1 MHPVHPVHPKG
12 DRNEGEGSEM
22 SVVETLSR
30 AALPAEFMLLFVVAL
45 ISATAR
51 VVCTLVMAE
60 RERRDREK
68 REHSSG
74 F

>member
-1 MHPVHPVHPKG
+1 MHPVHPKG

>member
-1 MHPVHPVHPKG
+1 MQPVHLKG
-12 DRNEGEGSEM
+12 DRDEGEGSEM
-22 SVVETLSR
+22 SVVETLPR
-30 AALPAEFMLLFVVAL
+30 AALPAEFLLLFVVAL
-45 ISATAR
+45 ISATAI

-68 REHSSG
+68 RGHSSG

>member
-1 MHPVHPVHPKG
+1 
-12 DRNEGEGSEM
+12 M

-51 VVCTLVMAE
+51 VVCTLVVAE

-68 REHSSG
+68 RGHSSG